1 MRRHLVWISALSVG
15 WVLVPSVAAQA
26 PARGDSLERRIAGL
40 EAQIDSLRRL
50 MARLAADRRDTTTAS
65 GELAALRARARAL
78 APQTQADSAPEEG
91 FTLRSRSLNQLNP
104 ELSATADVRARALR
118 PGPQRDNV
126 EIREFAIGLQ
136 APLDPYTNTK
146 IFASFGDHVEI
157 EEGYAY
163 WTGLPGG
170 IRLDVG
176 RFRQQA
182 GELNRWHL
190 HAVPGTEF
198 PLVITEYFGHH
209 GLVANGVSLYAT
221 LPVSSPG
228 HGVHEV
234 WAQGS
239 LADNGTLFGTGG
251 AGLSALAHI
260 NNFWQL
266 SRSTY
271 IQLGA
276 TVLYGENPD
285 SNVAT
290 RVFGG
295 DVRFT
300 WRPPERALYRSFTV
314 RGEGFAVRRRT
325 GGLGDTRYGGY
336 AGAELQLSRRLYVG
350 GRVDAV
356 QLLDGATHL
365 WQTAGYAT
373 WWQSEWVFGRIE
385 WQHLSVPGLQGTRD
399 HTDRVVLQLVWSV
412 GPHKHEA
419 Y

>member
-1 MRRHLVWISALSVG
+1 MCRHLVLISALGIWCGVTPG
-15 WVLVPSVAAQA
+15 VVAQT
-26 PARGDSLERRIAGL
+26 PARQDSLERRIAGL
-40 EAQIDSLRRL
+40 EAQIDSLRQL
-50 MARLAADRRDTTTAS
+50 MAHLVAERRDTTTAS

-78 APQTQADSAPEEG
+78 APQARSDSAREE
-91 FTLRSRSLNQLNP
+91 FALRSRSLNQLNP
-104 ELSATADVRARALR
+104 ELSATADVRARAFR

-146 IFASFGDHVEI
+146 IFASFGGHVEI

-170 IRLDVG
+170 LRLDVG

-209 GLVANGVSLYAT
+209 GLVANGVGLYAT
-221 LPVSSPG
+221 LPVTSPG

-239 LADNGTLFGTGG
+239 LASNETLFGSGG
-251 AGLSALAHI
+251 AGLSALAHL

-271 IQLGA
+271 MQVGA

-285 SNVAT
+285 SNVVT

-314 RGEGFAVRRRT
+314 RGEGFAVRRRVL
-325 GGLGDTRYGGY
+325 GLGDTRYGGY

-350 GRVDAV
+350 GRFDAV
-356 QLLDGATHL
+356 QQLEAATSV
-365 WQTAGYAT
+365 WQTAAYLT
-373 WWQSEWVFGRIE
+373 WWQSEWVFGRAE
-385 WQHLSVPGLQGTRD
+385 WQHESVPGLQGTRD
-399 HTDRVVLQLVWSV
+399 HADRLVVQLIWSV

>member
-1 MRRHLVWISALSVG
+1 MRRHVLIISAVACCG
-15 WVLVPSVAAQA
+15 ALVPSLAAQE
-26 PARGDSLERRIAGL
+26 PERRDSLERRVAGL

-50 MARLAADRRDTTTAS
+50 VARLAAERRDTTTAS
-65 GELAALRARARAL
+65 GELSALRARARTL
-78 APQTQADSAPEEG
+78 VPEEPSDTTPQE
-91 FTLRSRSLNQLNP
+91 FALRSRSLNQLNP
-104 ELSATADVRARALR
+104 ELSATADVRARAFR
-118 PGPQRDNV
+118 PGPQRNNV
-126 EIREFAIGLQ
+126 EVREFAISLQ

-146 IFASFGDHVEI
+146 IFASFGHHVEI

-170 IRLDVG
+170 FRLDVG

-190 HAVPGTEF
+190 HALPGTEF

-209 GLVANGVSLYAT
+209 GLVADGVSLYAT
-221 LPVSSPG
+221 LPVASPG

-234 WAQGS
+234 WAQAS
-239 LADNGTLFGTGG
+239 LADNETLFGSGG
-251 AGLSALAHI
+251 AGLSALAHV

-271 IQLGA
+271 VQLGA

-285 SNVAT
+285 SNVAA

-325 GGLGDTRYGGY
+325 VGLGETRYGGY

-350 GRVDAV
+350 GRFDAV
-356 QLLDGATHL
+356 QRLDGATHV
-365 WQTAGYAT
+365 WQAGGYAT
-373 WWQSEWVFGRIE
+373 WWQSEWVFGRVE
-385 WQHLSVPGLQGTRD
+385 WQHESVPGLLGARD
-399 HTDRVVLQLVWSV
+399 HADRLVLQLVWSV

>member
-1 MRRHLVWISALSVG
+1 MRRYVVSITALG
-15 WVLVPSVAAQA
+15 LCCGLAPSVTAQE
-26 PARGDSLERRIAGL
+26 PERRDSLERRIARL
-40 EAQIDSLRRL
+40 EGQIDSLRRL
-50 MARLAADRRDTTTAS
+50 VGQLAADRRDTAGAA

-78 APQTQADSAPEEG
+78 TPEARADTAPRE
-91 FTLRSRSLNQLNP
+91 FTLRSRNLSQLNP
-104 ELSATADVRARALR
+104 ELSATADVRARAFR
-118 PGPQRDNV
+118 PGPQRSNV
-126 EIREFAIGLQ
+126 QIQEFAISLQ

-146 IFASFGDHVEI
+146 IFASFGEHVEI

-170 IRLDVG
+170 LRLDVG

-198 PLVITEYFGHH
+198 PLAITEYFGHH
-209 GLVANGVSLYAT
+209 GLVANGVSLYTA
-221 LPVSSPG
+221 LPVRSLG
-228 HGVHEV
+228 GGVHEV
-234 WAQGS
+234 WGQAS
-239 LADNGTLFGTGG
+239 LADNETLFGAG
-251 AGLSALAHI
+251 AAALSVLGHV

-271 IQLGA
+271 MQVGG

-285 SNVAT
+285 SSVAT

-295 DVRFT
+295 DVRLT

-314 RGEGFAVRRRT
+314 RGEGFAVRRRAA
-325 GGLGDTRYGGY
+325 GLGGTRYGGY
-336 AGAELQLSRRLYVG
+336 AGAELQLSRRMYVG
-350 GRVDAV
+350 GRFDAV
-356 QLLDGATHL
+356 QRLDGVTDV
-365 WQTAGYAT
+365 WQTNAYLT
-373 WWQSEWVFGRIE
+373 WWQSEWVFGRVE
-385 WQHLSVPGLQGTRD
+385 WQHEAASTPSGARD
-399 HTDRVVLQLVWSV
+399 HADRLVLQLVWSV